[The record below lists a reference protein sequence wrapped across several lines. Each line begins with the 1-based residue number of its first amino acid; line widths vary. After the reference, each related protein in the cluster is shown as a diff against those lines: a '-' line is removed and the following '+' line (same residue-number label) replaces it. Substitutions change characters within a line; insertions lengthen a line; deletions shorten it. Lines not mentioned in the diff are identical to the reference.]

1 MGDTLYASTAVV
13 DELRRLNR
21 LLDVACEQIS
31 LLNQELRGL
40 DARYIRAQRDNKK
53 AFLITIGLRRTSLE
67 DILILFLGSA
77 QRKADSI
84 EKIKE
89 KLREENRRVPSRN

>member
-1 MGDTLYASTAVV
+1 MGDTLYDSTAAV

-21 LLDVACEQIS
+21 LVAVACEQIS

-67 DILILFLGSA
+67 GILILFLVFG
-77 QRKADSI
+77 QRKTDAIHKI
-84 EKIKE
+84 EE
-89 KLREENRRVPSRN
+89 ELREENRRVSNRN